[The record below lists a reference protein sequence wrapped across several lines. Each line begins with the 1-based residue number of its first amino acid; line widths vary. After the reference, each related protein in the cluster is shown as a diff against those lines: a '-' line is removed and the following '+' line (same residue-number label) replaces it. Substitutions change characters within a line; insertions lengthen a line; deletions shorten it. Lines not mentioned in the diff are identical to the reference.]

1 MKFLYGATLRY
12 IFATGLIAFIYYS
25 LFLAEKWFNATD
37 ILVIPPM
44 LAGASLATLLLF
56 GIPAWLGIALG
67 SGFAN
72 WYHDISLLYNT
83 TATAGLVIEIVIASM
98 ILRPRLDYDFARGQ
112 DVVWFATVVW
122 LIAPSLGAIITHIP
136 FLISP
141 EMPFNYIVKLCLTTA
156 FTQAISLFTLT
167 PFLLVWRELPLIDPQ
182 HPWRHRLEWFT
193 LLLCMVGLS
202 SAVLGTTG
210 ELRLFAIAL
219 LFPLILWAVIRFEQ
233 HGATLA
239 ILSVTTLLLNCDSF
253 YVYNH
258 PISYFGIGDILLEAT
273 LIAATTLSLFTFA
286 ALWTERRQQLQNL
299 VREKQLATT
308 TLHSIAD
315 GVLTTD
321 IFGKINYLN
330 PIAIE
335 LTGWTLEQA
344 LHKNAGEVFQ
354 IKSLDS
360 ASEMPYLIEH
370 SLQGVIN
377 PPQQCLLVNR
387 EHLEKVI
394 ETSAAPIVGTKKHI
408 EGVIV
413 IFHDISKEHS
423 LREQLTHQAC
433 HDALTGL
440 YNRREFEFRLNTL
453 INTAKNTNQ
462 SHSLLYLDLDQFK
475 VVNDTCGHLAGD
487 ALLKQLVTVIQAR
500 VRGDDTFARLGGD
513 EFAIILKNCPIQR
526 AGGVATSFLNTVH
539 DFRFVWEDK
548 TFEIGVSIGVIPIN
562 TQSGDLATV
571 LNKADLACYGAKEAG
586 RNCVYVL
593 DDNDKNI
600 TVKQS
605 EVHWTTLILK
615 AIEEQRLVIYRQ
627 PIISLQHAE
636 NEINYELL
644 IRMKDERGA
653 IILPGSFLPAAERY
667 NLIIQIDKWVIH
679 KVLTHLAQ
687 NPPHQKATGFFSINL
702 SAACLNDTTF
712 LQFIQNEVRQLTV
725 PTHLICFELTET
737 AIVSSLDK
745 ASHFMREMSKLG
757 FRFALDNFGSGFS
770 SFGYLKQLPIEFLKI
785 DGKCVRDM
793 MTDSVDRVIVESMH
807 LIGHEMHIKTV
818 AEWVENDT
826 TRLILQQIG
835 VDFVQG
841 FGVGKP
847 EPFL

>member
-1 MKFLYGATLRY
+1 MQFLYGATLRY
-12 IFATGLIAFIYYS
+12 IFATGFIATGYYS
-25 LFLAEKWFNATD
+25 IFLAEQWLKASD
-37 ILVIPPM
+37 VLIPPM
-44 LAGASLATLLLF
+44 LAGVALATLLLL

-72 WYHDISLLYNT
+72 WHQGISLLYNT
-83 TATAGLVIEIVIASM
+83 TAIAGLVIEIVIATM
-98 ILRPRLDYDFARGQ
+98 ILRSRLDYDFPRGR
-112 DVVWFATVVW
+112 DVGLFAVVAW
-122 LIAPSLGAIITHIP
+122 LIAPSLGTIIIHIP

-141 EMPFNYIVKLCLTTA
+141 EMPLDYIIKLCLTDA
-156 FTQAISLFTLT
+156 FPHAISLFTIT
-167 PFLLVWRELPLIDPQ
+167 PLLLVWRERPNINPQ
-182 HPWRHRLEWFT
+182 HPWRNRLEWVILVIF
-193 LLLCMVGLS
+193 LIKLS
-202 SAVLGTTG
+202 GAILGTTG
-210 ELRLFAIAL
+210 ELRLLAIAL
-219 LFPLILWAVIRFEQ
+219 LFPCILWATIRFEQ

-239 ILSVTTLLLNCDSF
+239 IFFITTLLLNSNVL

-258 PISYFGIGDILLEAT
+258 PISYFGIGNIMLETT
-273 LIAATTLSLFTFA
+273 LIAAITLSLLITA
-286 ALWTERRQQLQNL
+286 VLWSERRQQLQSL
-299 VREKQLATT
+299 IREKQQATT
-308 TLHSIAD
+308 ALHSIAD
-315 GVLTTD
+315 GVITTD
-321 IFGKINYLN
+321 NTGKITYLN
-330 PIAIE
+330 TIAAE

-344 LHKNAGEVFQ
+344 LGKNSREVFQ
-354 IKSLDS
+354 IKSLDN
-360 ASEMPYLIEH
+360 ASELPYLIER
-370 SLQGVIN
+370 SLQGLIN
-377 PPQQCLLVNR
+377 QPQQCLLVNR
-387 EHLEKVI
+387 DHVEKVI
-394 ETSAAPIVGTKKHI
+394 ETSAAPIGTLQQI
-408 EGVIV
+408 EGVII
-413 IFHDISKEHS
+413 IFHDISQEHS

-487 ALLKQLVTVIQAR
+487 ALLKQLVTVIQGR

-526 AGGVATSFLNTVH
+526 ASGVATSFLNTVH

-548 TFEIGVSIGVIPIN
+548 TFEVGVSIGVVPIN
-562 TQSGDLATV
+562 TKSGDLSTV
-571 LNKADLACYGAKEAG
+571 LNKADLACYGAKESG
-586 RNCVYVL
+586 RNCVYIL

-605 EVHWTTLILK
+605 EAHWTTHILK
-615 AIEEQRLVIYRQ
+615 AIEQQRLVIYRQ
-627 PIISLQHAE
+627 PIISLQHPE
-636 NEINYELL
+636 SETNYELL

-653 IILPGSFLPAAERY
+653 LILPGSFLPAAERY

-687 NPPHQKATGFFSINL
+687 NPPNQRTTGFFSINL
-702 SAACLNDTTF
+702 SATCLNDATF
-712 LQFIQNEVRQLTV
+712 LQFIQNEVSQLAV

-737 AIVSSLDK
+737 AVVSSLDK
-745 ASHFMREMSKLG
+745 ASLMMREMSKLG

-770 SFGYLKQLPIEFLKI
+770 SFGYLKQLPIEFIKI
-785 DGKCVRDM
+785 DGKFVRDM

-807 LIGHEMHIKTV
+807 LIGHEMHIKTI

-826 TRLILQQIG
+826 TQLILQQMG